1 MLAAYQNEDMTVWKA
16 YLDSLPFR
24 EGTGVGFLTYIYGYC
39 GYIVA
44 EANKEG
50 KEALLPEAKACV
62 QRFKSLV
69 EQLHSLPFRE
79 GSGLGLPAG
88 HYEMY
93 LSAVYVYELRL
104 HESIHP
110 VKAMS
115 LAKQATKLAP
125 NDPIVLA
132 YYGTCLYY
140 APAPFG
146 SKKDALTWFE
156 RADQLFNKPE
166 YQFCW
171 VRLATNMYIRLC
183 R

>member
-1 MLAAYQNEDMTVWKA
+1 VD
-16 YLDSLPFR
+16 
-24 EGTGVGFLTYIYGYC
+24 
-39 GYIVA
+39 
-44 EANKEG
+44 
-50 KEALLPEAKACV
+50 
-62 QRFKSLV
+62 
-69 EQLHSLPFRE
+69 
-79 GSGLGLPAG
+79 
-88 HYEMY
+88 
-93 LSAVYVYELRL
+93 VYELRL
-104 HESIHP
+104 HKSIHP